1 MSLLNGGKASWSILN
16 TSGENQCFHV
26 SSYFTSFTK
35 PLLLHYGYYAAR
47 LILTLRSVIEKARAK
62 PVGVQRHF
70 SSSSPSRKKKQED
83 NVVGF
88 PTTKSSGILAGTTI
102 LVLFLSR
109 VMSNSSSSAFF
120 LFSALHYCSVRS
132 RFGPQ
137 PCSFTGLHVVQMPD
151 VLPAKVAVA
160 VAALRIVQLIQTAKE
175 KEQSPTRVTYMSE
188 YKQAK

>member
-88 PTTKSSGILAGTTI
+88 PTTKPSGILAGNSTTHPPAVDVPANLALPVRCTHPSLQKCSSVPNTDRCI
-102 LVLFLSR
+102 NWCCRHLRCRTGRGFG
-109 VMSNSSSSAFF
+109 VM
-120 LFSALHYCSVRS
+120 
-132 RFGPQ
+132 
-137 PCSFTGLHVVQMPD
+137 
-151 VLPAKVAVA
+151 
-160 VAALRIVQLIQTAKE
+160 
-175 KEQSPTRVTYMSE
+175 
-188 YKQAK
+188 